1 MAKLGKFSAKSAD
14 ISIYEELFLVAG
26 LVKVFFGE
34 VLHSIIN
41 TPLFSMF
48 SY

>member
-1 MAKLGKFSAKSAD
+1 MAKLGEFSAKSAD
-14 ISIYEELFLVAG
+14 ISIYEELFLIAG
-26 LVKVFFGE
+26 LVEVFVGE